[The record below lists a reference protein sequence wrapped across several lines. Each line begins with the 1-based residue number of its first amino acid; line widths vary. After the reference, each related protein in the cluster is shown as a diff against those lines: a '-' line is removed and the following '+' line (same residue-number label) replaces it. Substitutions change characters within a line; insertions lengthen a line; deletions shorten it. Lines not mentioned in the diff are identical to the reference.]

1 MEEKQHRRLS
11 DYKTDELFGLDPYEL
26 TELLNEEFG
35 YHLIVED
42 GMIESADDLK
52 AAGILMTR
60 LANAFPY
67 LAYLSSIAKI
77 KVRQAKR
84 DKNIKKDEID
94 DAIDRKEAISN
105 ITEAV
110 NMQYNAISRLV
121 TVKQQ
126 INEELKMTDGR

>member
-1 MEEKQHRRLS
+1 MEDKKKKLS
-11 DYKTDELFGLDPYEL
+11 DYKTDELFELDPYEL

-35 YHLIVED
+35 FHLSVED
-42 GMIESADDLK
+42 GMIETADDLK
-52 AAGILMTR
+52 KAGMLMTR
-60 LANAFPY
+60 LANTFPY

-77 KVRQAKR
+77 KVRKAKR
-84 DKNIKKDEID
+84 DKNVKKDEID

-110 NMQYNAISRLV
+110 YMQYNAISRLV

-126 INEELKMTDGR
+126 INEELRMTDGR